1 MGHGW
6 SICIRTSVNTTNNWF
21 HCFNFL
27 LGEHIVKHLLVQAQ
41 RRQWHPTP
49 VLLPGKSHGWRSL
62 AGCGSLGHTELV
74 RHDWSDLTAAA
85 AAGPVYLQ
93 HFFFL
98 LLLFSSRCF
107 QNAALGPVI
116 FSITWELARNENY
129 LPPPLTYWIRTP
141 ELRLRNLLTNH
152 TSRWIWDI
160 PSVKPTPVFLRGDS
174 HGQRSLVGY
183 SP

>member
-1 MGHGW
+1 MAPHSSTLAWKIPWMEEPGRLLFTGSHRVGQTW
-6 SICIRTSVNTTNNWF
+6 LKWLNSSSSSSSSRASVPTT
-21 HCFNFL
+21 L
-27 LGEHIVKHLLVQAQ
+27 
-41 RRQWHPTP
+41 
-49 VLLPGKSHGWRSL
+49 
-62 AGCGSLGHTELV
+62 
-74 RHDWSDLTAAA
+74 
-85 AAGPVYLQ
+85 
-93 HFFFL
+93 FFL